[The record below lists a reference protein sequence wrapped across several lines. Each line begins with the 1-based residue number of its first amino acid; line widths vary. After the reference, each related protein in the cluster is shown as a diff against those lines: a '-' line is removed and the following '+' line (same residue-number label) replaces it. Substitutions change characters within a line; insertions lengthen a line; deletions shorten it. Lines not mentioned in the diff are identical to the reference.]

1 MEKLPAIIAKIDL
14 KSTGTS
20 QRWTI
25 GKLGDPVSGAIY
37 IPKDT
42 ILPTKIVIGFLAG
55 SKEHEQMKENI
66 VEDKE

>member
-1 MEKLPAIIAKIDL
+1 MQKLPAILAKIDL

-25 GKLGDPVSGAIY
+25 GKPGDSVSGAIY

-42 ILPTKIVIGFLAG
+42 ILPTEIVIGFLAG
-55 SKEHEQMKENI
+55 SKDHEVNS
-66 VEDKE
+66 